1 MAPGMDACGL
11 VPQLPERRSAQPG
24 VVPQVPFHTPKDR
37 TIEFV
42 PSNSELAELRQ
53 AQDWSR
59 VAAFEKSLELK
70 AVVDE
75 MDDWMKEVLYRW
87 ALDEPW
93 DEISEDMGVTTNA
106 LKKRFFYHLKK
117 IRSRMLDA
125 NKTVSAIGASRASP
139 IWTDGA
145 KQSALEDSS
154 LSDKPLP
161 KKQEEKL
168 RKLAKE
174 LFLNEYPNPER
185 KGCPDS
191 QTIRAIAFGTC
202 EASKRANCG
211 LISPYVHP
219 ALGSMPAFGR
229 SSSEPGVCGLCRR

>member
-1 MAPGMDACGL
+1 MEAFREGREAWAGKPGLAPGMDACGL

-75 MDDWMKEVLYRW
+75 MDDWMKEVHYRW

-93 DEISEDMGVTTNA
+93 EEISEDMGVTTNA

-117 IRSRMLDA
+117 IRSRILDA
-125 NKTVSAIGASRASP
+125 NITVSA
-139 IWTDGA
+139 
-145 KQSALEDSS
+145 
-154 LSDKPLP
+154 
-161 KKQEEKL
+161 
-168 RKLAKE
+168 
-174 LFLNEYPNPER
+174 
-185 KGCPDS
+185 KG
-191 QTIRAIAFGTC
+191 
-202 EASKRANCG
+202 
-211 LISPYVHP
+211 
-219 ALGSMPAFGR
+219 
-229 SSSEPGVCGLCRR
+229 